1 MLEIN
6 CQNCRHL
13 LNEVD
18 GCKLYGADPAE
29 AVKACAGDGFKRA
42 IVKPARI
49 DRDKEFYFRAEFYCP
64 VCGTRLTSYTYG
76 RAWTDNGLWDDKR
89 VDCHH
94 CGQMIDWTGVP
105 SAEEE

>member
-1 MLEIN
+1 MRRKQKIEKV
-6 CQNCRHL
+6 RPPVSD
-13 LNEVD
+13 LNQQLAERRAKQFAP
-18 GCKLYGADPAE
+18 KLA
-29 AVKACAGDGFKRA
+29 
-42 IVKPARI
+42 KPNRV
-49 DRDKEFYFRAEFYCP
+49 DRDKENYFRAEFYCP